1 MPPEP
6 RPRRRPR
13 FCLNYTPRTTW
24 GAQSPHRGT
33 HSLSA
38 RARSPPLAS
47 VLQEGWERAPFRYAR
62 RRGSLSTAPQHGTG
76 GIAAPSRQPPNLF
89 SSPKWFWVGQ
99 VCKGVCMCAGVCLC
113 ISHSVMSDSLRP
125 RGPNLARLPCPW
137 NSPGQNT
144 GVGSRSLLQV
154 IFPTQGSNQG
164 LLHCRWILYQLS
176 YQGSPKKKIK
186 GSVSHIE
193 TE

>member
-1 MPPEP
+1 MP
-6 RPRRRPR
+6 
-13 FCLNYTPRTTW
+13 F
-24 GAQSPHRGT
+24 SRG
-33 HSLSA
+33 S
-38 RARSPPLAS
+38 SPPKDQTCISVSPALAGKFFNTVPLGKPS
-47 VLQEGWERAPFRYAR
+47 VHFGYEKLTLC
-62 RRGSLSTAPQHGTG
+62 LSTCSYLHLTLLP
-76 GIAAPSRQPPNLF
+76 L
-89 SSPKWFWVGQ
+89 
-99 VCKGVCMCAGVCLC
+99 CLC